1 MPPFSKK
8 GIITVYVLIFGA
20 VFLILI
26 AGVLGFVLFQLKKTN
41 QRVSWHQALHIAEAG
56 VNYYRWCLNNEI
68 ESQCQTQKNYFDL
81 KGNLV
86 GQFSLSVSST
96 VSCGETIQ
104 KRISSEGFT
113 NEFPEIK
120 REVNIIY
127 ARESVAKYSYILND
141 NVWIGE
147 DHEIRGPY
155 HSNGG
160 VRMDGE
166 NQSLVTSAKE
176 DWICTSSFGCS
187 PCPTSAGCQLQ
198 EDNCLCPGV
207 FTTANGNEDLFNFPI
222 TPFDFTGITIDLAQ
236 MKTQA
241 QDSGVYLPPS
251 EEIDPQGK
259 GYHLKFNRDGTFE
272 VWIITQLSP
281 TFAYSFEEGWHYDY
295 FTIQDEY
302 LYGTFNVPSDCSVIF
317 VEDNLWPEGVIK
329 GKVSLASANLVN
341 PNLDTDVIL
350 NENIDYSVKDGSDG
364 LTLIGERNILIGP
377 SSPNIM
383 ELRGIFV
390 AQKGRFS
397 RNQYPGNLR
406 EKLEIYGSI
415 ISNGRVG
422 TKWVSGSIVVSGY
435 LKRESYFDSNL
446 VYSAPP
452 FTPFVNSEF
461 KIIKWEEAE

>member
-1 MPPFSKK
+1 MPSFSKR
-8 GIITVYVLIFGA
+8 GIITVYVLIFGT
-20 VFLILI
+20 VFLSLI
-26 AGVLGFVLFQLKKTN
+26 AAVLGFALFQLKEAN

-56 VNYYRWCLNNEI
+56 VNYYRWCLNNGI
-68 ESQCQTQKNYFDL
+68 ESQCQPQKDYFDIE
-81 KGNLV
+81 GNLV
-86 GQFSLSVSST
+86 GQFSLDVSST
-96 VSCGETIQ
+96 VSCGEAIQ

-113 NEFPEIK
+113 NEFPEVK
-120 REVNIIY
+120 RKINIIY
-127 ARESVAKYSYILND
+127 ARKSVAKYSYILND
-141 NVWIGE
+141 NVWVGE
-147 DHEIRGPY
+147 DYEIRGPY

-160 VRMDGE
+160 IRMDGE

-176 DWICTSSFGCS
+176 DWICSSSFGCS

-198 EDNCLCPGV
+198 GENCVCPGV

-222 TPFDFTGITIDLAQ
+222 TPFDFNGITIDLAQ

-251 EEIDPQGK
+251 KEIDPQGK

-272 VWIITQLSP
+272 VWIITRLSP

-295 FTIQDEY
+295 FTIRNEY
-302 LYGTFNVPSDCSVIF
+302 LYGTFNVPFDCPVIF

-397 RNQYPGNLR
+397 RNQYPGNIR
-406 EKLEIYGSI
+406 KELEIYGSI

-446 VYSAPP
+446 VYNPPP